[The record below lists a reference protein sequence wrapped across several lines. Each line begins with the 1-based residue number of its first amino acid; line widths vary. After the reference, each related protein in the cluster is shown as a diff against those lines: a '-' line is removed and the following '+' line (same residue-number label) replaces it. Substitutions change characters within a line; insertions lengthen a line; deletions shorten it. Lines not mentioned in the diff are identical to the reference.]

1 MIKPIL
7 ACNNPFKTSDIYSS
21 VGWKVDFSQ
30 SVESGDPLVGVSLFE
45 NQVLLGITE
54 GYVKDDEIKYI
65 GCGVEIYITVP
76 KKYIYEIYNN
86 HKILNPTNLEVQP
99 WGDLAFEVMIDGYKF
114 MIASS

>member
-7 ACNNPFKTSDIYSS
+7 ALKNPFETSKVFEN
-21 VGWKVDFSQ
+21 VGWNVVFSQ
-30 SVESGDPLVGVSLFE
+30 SVESGDPLVGVSLFD

-54 GYVKDDEIKYI
+54 GYVKEDEIKYI
-65 GCGVEIYITVP
+65 GCGVELYITVP
-76 KKYIYEIYNN
+76 KECIYEIYKN
-86 HKILNPTNLEVQP
+86 HKMLNPTDLKIQP